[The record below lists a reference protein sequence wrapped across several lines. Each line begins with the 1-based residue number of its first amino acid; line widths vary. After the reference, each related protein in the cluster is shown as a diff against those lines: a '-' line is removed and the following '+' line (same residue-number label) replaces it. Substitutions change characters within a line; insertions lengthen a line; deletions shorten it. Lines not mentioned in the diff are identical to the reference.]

1 MTMLAWIVVGFVLL
15 TSAGLLI
22 SRDWRLELG
31 LLGLQY
37 IGVFWLTNQHWPI
50 SMATI
55 KVVTGWMAIATLGI
69 SRLNLKET
77 EEDSVHFWSQGRLFR
92 LFAAGIVTVIVVT
105 ASPRV
110 EAIIPGIGLP
120 VISGSLIL
128 MGLGMLHLGMTV
140 QPFRVILGLLT
151 VLSGFEALYAALESS
166 ILVAAMLSVVN
177 LGLALV
183 GAYLL
188 TARKSERQEE
198 TI

>member
-1 MTMLAWIVVGFVLL
+1 MTLIAWVIVGSLL
-15 TSAGLLI
+15 VTAAGLLV

-50 SMATI
+50 SMAAI
-55 KVVTGWMAIATLGI
+55 KLVTGWMAIATLGI
-69 SRLNLKET
+69 TLLNLKDV
-77 EEDSVHFWSQGRLFR
+77 EDAAEQSWPQGRLFR

-105 ASPRV
+105 VAPRV
-110 EAIIPGIGLP
+110 EEVIPGIGLP

-128 MGLGMLHLGMTV
+128 MGLGLLLLGMTA
-140 QPFRVILGLLT
+140 QPLRVILGLLT
-151 VLSGFEALYAALESS
+151 VLSGFEAIYAALESS

-188 TARKSERQEE
+188 TVPRPEE
-198 TI
+198 SL